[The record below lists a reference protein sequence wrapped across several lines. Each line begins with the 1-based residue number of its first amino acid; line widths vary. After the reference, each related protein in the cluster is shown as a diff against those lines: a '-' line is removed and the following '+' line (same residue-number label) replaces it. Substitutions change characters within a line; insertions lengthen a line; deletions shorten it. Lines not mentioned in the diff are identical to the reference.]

1 MLESYAVRIAARPAA
16 EATLESLNSFLAI
29 WLDAP
34 LPNVADDVK
43 YLAQI
48 GLIEKKETRS
58 RIAPVVTYE
67 KLMLEIA
74 V

>member
-1 MLESYAVRIAARPAA
+1 MAKRDVK
-16 EATLESLNSFLAI
+16 
-29 WLDAP
+29 
-34 LPNVADDVK
+34 NVADDVK
-43 YLAQI
+43 YLDQI
-48 GLIEKKETRS
+48 GLIEKKKTKR